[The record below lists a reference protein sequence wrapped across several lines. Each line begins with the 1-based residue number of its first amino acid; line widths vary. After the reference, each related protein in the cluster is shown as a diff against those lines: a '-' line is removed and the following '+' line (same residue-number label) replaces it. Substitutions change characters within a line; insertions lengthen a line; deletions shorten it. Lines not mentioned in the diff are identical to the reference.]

1 MNDKEKELDEEIE
14 DNVIDDENDTTP
26 DPDDEFDYDDEGNI
40 IIPDV
45 TDDEDDEDV
54 ENDEDGTDDDE
65 VSPDDE
71 QGGDENEPDKGKDES
86 TAEPEKSTDDA
97 KDKRIAELE
106 NELKA
111 LKAQGADTLKKL
123 GAKET
128 SDVQKGLE
136 ELAAEA
142 DDIPLEEYRK
152 KKAETAENEEA
163 LRLLRETEFKK
174 KMAADLAEVQ
184 GFYPETK
191 GLKTITEISN
201 FGVFAELRDKG
212 LTPKQAYAAANPDG
226 VRASVAK
233 SVKQQLLNETKEHLR
248 SAVPKGSKD
257 NSITMSSKTLSEWRD
272 LFPTLSD
279 KEIVALYK
287 QSYQK

>member
-1 MNDKEKELDEEIE
+1 MTDKEKELNEEIE
-14 DNVIDDENDTTP
+14 DDVTDEENDTP
-26 DPDDEFDYDDEGNI
+26 DTDDEFDYDDEGNI

-45 TDDEDDEDV
+45 TDDEDVEKDEDS
-54 ENDEDGTDDDE
+54 ESDDDE
-65 VSPDDE
+65 ENPDDE
-71 QGGDENEPDKGKDES
+71 QGDGSDDADKGDGES
-86 TAEPEKSTDDA
+86 DAEPEESTDDT

-111 LKAQGADTLKKL
+111 LKAQGRDTLKKL

-152 KKAETAENEEA
+152 KKAESAESEEA

-191 GLKTITEISN
+191 GLKAITEISN

-233 SVKQQLLNETKEHLR
+233 SVKQQLLNETKGHLR

-257 NSITMSSKTLSEWRD
+257 NSITMSNKQLSEWRD
-272 LFPTLSD
+272 LFPNLSD
-279 KEIVALYK
+279 KEIVALYR

>member
-1 MNDKEKELDEEIE
+1 MQDEIKKPDEEIE
-14 DNVIDDENDTTP
+14 ETVVDDENETVD
-26 DPDDEFDYDDEGNI
+26 DSDDEFEYDDEGNI

-45 TDDEDDEDV
+45 TDDEDVESDEDAADD
-54 ENDEDGTDDDE
+54 NDEN
-65 VSPDDE
+65 PDDE
-71 QGGDENEPDKGKDES
+71 QGDGSDDADKGDGES
-86 TAEPEKSTDDA
+86 DAEPEESTDDT

-111 LKAQGADTLKKL
+111 LKAQGRDTLKKL

-152 KKAETAENEEA
+152 KKAESAESEEA
-163 LRLLRETEFKK
+163 LRLLRETEFRK

-191 GLKTITEISN
+191 GLKAITEISN

-233 SVKQQLLNETKEHLR
+233 SVKQQLLNETKGHLR

-257 NSITMSSKTLSEWRD
+257 NSITMSNKQLSEWRD
-272 LFPTLSD
+272 LFPNLSD
-279 KEIVALYK
+279 KEIVALYR

>member
-45 TDDEDDEDV
+45 TDDEDV
-54 ENDEDGTDDDE
+54 ENDEDGTGNDE
-65 VSPDDE
+65 ENPDDE
-71 QGGDENEPDKGKDES
+71 QGDEDGKPDKGDDES
-86 TAEPEKSTDDA
+86 SAEPDKSTDDA

-106 NELKA
+106 KELKA
-111 LKAQGADTLKKL
+111 LKAQGKDTLTKL

-152 KKAETAENEEA
+152 KKAELEQDEA
-163 LRLLRETEFKK
+163 ARRLYQETEFKK

-184 GFYPETK
+184 KYYPETK
-191 GLKTITEISN
+191 GLKAITEIGN
-201 FGVFAELRDKG
+201 FTDFGRFRDLG
-212 LTPKQAYAAANPDG
+212 LTPKEAYAAANPDG
-226 VRASVAK
+226 VRVSVAK
-233 SVKQQLLNETKEHLR
+233 SVKQQLLNETKGHLQ

-257 NSITMSSKTLSEWRD
+257 NSITMSKKTLEEWRD
-272 LFPTLSD
+272 LFPDKSD
-279 KEIVALYK
+279 KEIIALYRE
-287 QSYQK
+287 SYKK